1 MDTFLPA
8 AVDPIGRFR
17 HRASPVVSLA
27 TIMTAFAEEGK
38 LKKLGRPSKK
48 FVVHC
53 GTNLCSCSLFFGAA
67 T

>member
-38 LKKLGRPSKK
+38 LKKLGRASKK
-48 FVVHC
+48 IVVHC
-53 GTNLCSCSLFFGAA
+53 NVSLCMRSVFFGIA

>member
-8 AVDPIGRFR
+8 TVDPIGRFR
-17 HRASPVVSLA
+17 HRASPAVSLA
-27 TIMTAFAEEGK
+27 MIMTGFAKEGK
-38 LKKLGRPSKK
+38 LKKLGHPSKK

-53 GTNLCSCSLFFGAA
+53 NARPRDRRFFFGTA